1 MHSARSASA
10 DASASDLAQLLL
22 PDKPLW
28 GHLKGFPWWPCKTVL
43 DESLLSQDVLGAR
56 PFKST
61 KHLPVVFFG
70 TYDYAWILPESLR
83 PFAEYKKEFSAKS
96 KGKLFLA
103 AIKEAETPSSW
114 PASVRPAGFESDTA
128 DREEASLR
136 SSPKRVKAETG
147 YDQEEIRASS
157 QHASTYRLESVEGS
171 LSSSGA
177 PTPLSAHRINSGE
190 GAHARPQRQLSRP
203 AASKRDQL
211 MYLRLKLQR
220 FMQQKD
226 ARQPKDFQNADAWL
240 RDVERF
246 DITLDLFRE
255 TKIGKLIKHMCKM
268 ELEIDECGIVERC
281 RRLLDRWRSEF
292 SVPATS
298 SPPVAQTVPRE
309 QSQAMARA
317 PIDSSKSE

>member
-28 GHLKGFPWWPCKTVL
+28 GHLKGFPWWPCKAPTRTLTLPTQTVL

-128 DREEASLR
+128 DSEADDADSDSGSRQTSSKRQKPSSSSAKASKRSGKPSFTDSRGRDDDDSDGAEPSGGRGVAARGSTSTSKSSRRSLRDTLKPFAKDSPLQKAARSAGSRESDSPSSASREDGDLGATIPRAKRKGEEASLR
-136 SSPKRVKAETG
+136 SSPKRVKVG
-147 YDQEEIRASS
+147 
-157 QHASTYRLESVEGS
+157 L
-171 LSSSGA
+171 
-177 PTPLSAHRINSGE
+177 
-190 GAHARPQRQLSRP
+190 
-203 AASKRDQL
+203 
-211 MYLRLKLQR
+211 
-220 FMQQKD
+220 
-226 ARQPKDFQNADAWL
+226 
-240 RDVERF
+240 
-246 DITLDLFRE
+246 
-255 TKIGKLIKHMCKM
+255 
-268 ELEIDECGIVERC
+268 
-281 RRLLDRWRSEF
+281 
-292 SVPATS
+292 
-298 SPPVAQTVPRE
+298 
-309 QSQAMARA
+309 
-317 PIDSSKSE
+317 